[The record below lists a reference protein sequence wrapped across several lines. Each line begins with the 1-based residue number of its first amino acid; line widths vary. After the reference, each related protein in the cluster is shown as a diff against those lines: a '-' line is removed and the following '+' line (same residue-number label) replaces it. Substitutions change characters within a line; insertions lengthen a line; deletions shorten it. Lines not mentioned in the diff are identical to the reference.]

1 MRNVIGIDAGGT
13 KTLGILADENG
24 QVLAQMR
31 AGGANLRVH
40 GELAV
45 EKVLYQVLEGL
56 ELPGSPA
63 AGALCLGMAGVGRAQ
78 DREVIEGVLRRLGRK
93 QHVRVVNDAYVA
105 LAAGAESRTGI
116 ALVAGTGS
124 IAYGVDSSGKSARS
138 GGWGFLLGDEGSAF
152 WLGHAAVRAGIRAA
166 DGRGPKT
173 QLFDRICQDLGVS
186 APAELIDW
194 FYDQELARYRVARL
208 APLVEECA
216 SQGDETAFGLLDQAA
231 FHLTQAAQAV
241 ARELHFEGRYPV
253 VLSGG
258 AYKACPSLA
267 SRVET
272 RLDLPADIVRL
283 LVEPA
288 VGAVR
293 LAVEMLT

>member
-1 MRNVIGIDAGGT
+1 MARVIGIDAGGT
-13 KTLGILADENG
+13 KTLGLLADQEG

-31 AGGANLRVH
+31 AGGANLRVD

-56 ELPGSPA
+56 ELPGNSPVD
-63 AGALCLGMAGVGRAQ
+63 ALCLGMAGVGRAA
-78 DREVIEGVLRRLGRK
+78 DREVIEGVLRRLGKK
-93 QHVRVVNDAYVA
+93 QRVRVVNDAYVA
-105 LAAGAESRTGI
+105 LAAGSPSGTGI

-124 IAYGVDSSGKSARS
+124 IAFGIDPSGKSARS

-173 QLFDRICQDLGVS
+173 RLFDRICQDLGV
-186 APAELIDW
+186 AATAELIDW
-194 FYDQELARYRVARL
+194 FYDQELARYRVAKL

-216 SQGDETAFGLLDQAA
+216 AQGDDTAIGLLDQAA

-241 ARELHFEGRYPV
+241 ARELHFEGRYPL

-267 SRVET
+267 TRVEA
-272 RLDLPADIVRL
+272 RLDLPAEILRL
-283 LVEPA
+283 QVEPA

-293 LAVEMLT
+293 LALEMLG